1 MSKLESLLK
10 QEAELKAKIKQ
21 ALAIEKKAKAE
32 AKSKHDKAR
41 REKLFSL
48 ATEAG
53 IFALPDD
60 VIIQGF
66 RKMKSESG
74 EN

>member
-1 MSKLESLLK
+1 MSKLDTLLK

-21 ALAIEKKAKAE
+21 ALAIEKKAKADAM
-32 AKSKHDKAR
+32 AKQEKAR

-53 IFALPDD
+53 IFALSDEA
-60 VIIQGF
+60 IKAGF
-66 RKMKSESG
+66 HKMKSG
-74 EN
+74 E

>member
-1 MSKLESLLK
+1 MSKLDALLK

-21 ALAIEKKAKAE
+21 ALSIQKKAETDTKAKQE
-32 AKSKHDKAR
+32 KAR

-53 IFALPDD
+53 IFALGDEA
-60 VIIQGF
+60 IKAGF
-66 RKMKSESG
+66 HKMTNSEGS
-74 EN
+74 